1 MLVVADDGVDDTLD
15 APRRGTGKSAE
26 KKYIV
31 LNAIC

>member
-15 APRRGTGKSAE
+15 APRRGRKICR

>member
-26 KKYIV
+26 KNI
-31 LNAIC
+31 